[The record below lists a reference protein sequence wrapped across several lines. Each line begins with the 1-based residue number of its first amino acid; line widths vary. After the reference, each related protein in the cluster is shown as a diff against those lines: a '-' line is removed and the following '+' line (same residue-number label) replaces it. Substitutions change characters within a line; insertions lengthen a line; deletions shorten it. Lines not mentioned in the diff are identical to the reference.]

1 MNLEVIGE
9 SLQIIN
15 HLVINQSENER
26 EAHKKTM
33 TGKVEKVQS
42 SNKRPGNN
50 SPVKTALMGLFRVK
64 PVVSAFPY
72 FL

>member
-26 EAHKKTM
+26 EADKK
-33 TGKVEKVQS
+33 
-42 SNKRPGNN
+42 P
-50 SPVKTALMGLFRVK
+50 
-64 PVVSAFPY
+64 
-72 FL
+72 